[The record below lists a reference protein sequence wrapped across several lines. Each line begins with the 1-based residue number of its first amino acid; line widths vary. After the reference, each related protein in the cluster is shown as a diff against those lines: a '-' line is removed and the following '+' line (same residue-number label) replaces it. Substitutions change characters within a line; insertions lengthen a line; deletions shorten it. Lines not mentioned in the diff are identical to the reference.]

1 MNPKVLPA
9 EAWAVV
15 KSLGSTD
22 LLNGWILAGG
32 TALALQLGHRV
43 SVDLEF
49 FRHEDFEVSPL
60 REALAGLGKFEVSA
74 MAPGTLH
81 CRLNDIRLTF
91 LRSEVP
97 FLYEPVPYRGLD
109 LADVRDIAAM
119 KVIAVAGRGAK
130 KDFIDLHAYLEAGA
144 SFADLMALV
153 QQRYRNTDFNV
164 MHLLRS
170 LVYFDDAESEPMP
183 KMLSKT
189 GWPEIRVRLER
200 EARDWAP

>member
-43 SVDLEF
+43 SVDLDF
-49 FRHEDFEVSPL
+49 FRYGDFEVTPL

-81 CRLNDIRLTF
+81 CRLDDIRLTF

-97 FLYEPVPYRGLD
+97 FLYEPVPYRGLH

-144 SFADLMALV
+144 SFPDLMALV
-153 QQRYRNTDFNV
+153 RQRYRNTEFNV

-170 LVYFDDAESEPMP
+170 LVYFDDAETEPMP

-189 GWPEIRVRLER
+189 GWPEIRMRLER

>member
-43 SVDLEF
+43 SIDLGF
-49 FRHEDFEVSPL
+49 FHHEDFEVTPL
-60 REALAGLGKFEVSA
+60 R
-74 MAPGTLH
+74 
-81 CRLNDIRLTF
+81 
-91 LRSEVP
+91 
-97 FLYEPVPYRGLD
+97 
-109 LADVRDIAAM
+109 
-119 KVIAVAGRGAK
+119 
-130 KDFIDLHAYLEAGA
+130 
-144 SFADLMALV
+144 ALV
-153 QQRYRNTDFNV
+153 QQRFRNTEFNV
-164 MHLLRS
+164 MHLLCS
-170 LVYFDDAESEPMP
+170 LVYFDDAETEPMP

-189 GWPEIRVRLER
+189 GWPVIRLRLER